1 MSFAPF
7 EVRSV
12 LTTVAGF
19 ARVFLVRKVGGRDDG
34 TLYAMKRVPKGS
46 SRKAK
51 RVRRERDV
59 LDYIRY
65 FPYVTNMHYA
75 FGTEAAVY
83 LVTGKWE
90 TFVCNDY

>member
-1 MSFAPF
+1 M
-7 EVRSV
+7 
-12 LTTVAGF
+12 
-19 ARVFLVRKVGGRDDG
+19 RKVGGRDDG

-51 RVRRERDV
+51 RVRMERDV

-90 TFVCNDY
+90 TFICND